1 MSAVTTIPCLP
12 CVDLPETIAFYEGLG
27 FRVTYQQKSPN
38 SYGVLRRDDWE
49 LHFFGFKGFEAAAN
63 YSTAIVIVPEV
74 EQMHAAFADMLRAAF
89 GKLPIRGFPHI
100 TRMRPGQGR
109 FTIVDPN
116 GNSVIYIKRA
126 AHEKEASDE
135 AADSKPQSPLEKALA
150 MASRLRDSKN
160 DDRAAAK
167 HLDVVLG
174 KHPDAPVLERARV
187 IAARA
192 ELAVALGETA
202 QARQL
207 LQDLESMPLTKADRK
222 KYADEFA
229 AAERLLAQI

>member
-1 MSAVTTIPCLP
+1 MSVTTIPCLP

-49 LHFFGFKGFEAAAN
+49 LHFFGFKGFEAVAN
-63 YSTAIVIVPEV
+63 YSTALVIVPEV
-74 EQMHAAFADMLRAAF
+74 EQMHAAFADMLRATF

-109 FTIVDPN
+109 FTIVDPS
-116 GNSVIYIKRA
+116 GNSVIYIKQA
-126 AHEKEASDE
+126 AHEKEASNE
-135 AADSKPQSPLEKALA
+135 AVDSKTQSPLEKALA
-150 MASRLRDSKN
+150 MAARLRDSKN

-167 HLDVVLG
+167 HLDVVLA

-187 IAARA
+187 IGARA
-192 ELAVALGETA
+192 ELAVALDEIK

-207 LQDLESMPLTKADRK
+207 LQQLNDLPINAADRK
-222 KYADEFA
+222 KYRDEFE
-229 AAERLLAQI
+229 AAERLLKDVE